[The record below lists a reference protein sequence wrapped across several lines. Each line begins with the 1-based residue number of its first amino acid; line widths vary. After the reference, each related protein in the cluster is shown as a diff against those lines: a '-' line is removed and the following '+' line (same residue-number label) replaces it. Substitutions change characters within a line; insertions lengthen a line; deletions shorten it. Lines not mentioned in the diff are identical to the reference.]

1 MIDAHAH
8 LHSCFRLEAFLDGA
22 AARFRGAVEE
32 SGLTGDSPGCLLL
45 ADIAG
50 HDSFSRWGDGGI
62 DRACRTWTS
71 EATGEETS
79 VLARRDDGARIFLV
93 AGRQVKTREK
103 LEVLQLGVREDPP
116 GGETAE
122 VVVRQGLD
130 VGALVVLP
138 WGFGKWWG
146 ARGRMIRR
154 LLREND
160 PARLFLGD
168 TSNRLAGSGEPAL
181 FREGRRLGYRVLP
194 GTDPFPFQRQERR
207 AGGYGFLLGGAL
219 DALLEELLVGGDAV
233 EGFGEGDAVAEL
245 RADEEGDLLGPR
257 LAAGAGERRDL
268 AQVSSEEQLVLQRVE
283 EALAKLDAELLLHHV
298 GADVHVAS
306 RRLAL
311 GVHDQLVDPAP
322 EAHVLEGHGGHD
334 GVVGRHQAGE
344 RGVYGGARSE
354 QLEQAGLGAAG
365 CYGLECTTGPS
376 VNRLYMDPDDPNVL
390 FAGTT
395 ERGLYRTRDGGR
407 YWEFVDLPYEC
418 AFPEPVGKSPTG
430 IYYLGCR
437 DKLYRSI
444 DGGETFEKF
453 ATLGSMGRGIIT
465 IAFDERLP
473 DRIWAGMCE
482 GCEEYPRDGEGF
494 LFLSDDGGQTW
505 QELGQELDA
514 SCRGACAVWDIDIC
528 PNDPEQ
534 MAVSIYP
541 CGLFT
546 SSDGGISWR
555 RAAAP
560 LDGNVL
566 SSAAYAPT
574 ADRCRL
580 YAGEQ
585 GVYGLY
591 YTEDAGRSW
600 TLEYNKYLDDLF
612 FNPYLPQMIYGIII
626 HNMGNDEEFELHAKK

>member
-1 MIDAHAH
+1 
-8 LHSCFRLEAFLDGA
+8 
-22 AARFRGAVEE
+22 
-32 SGLTGDSPGCLLL
+32 LLL
-45 ADIAG
+45 GCAVSLAG
-50 HDSFSRWGDGGI
+50 PACSGGNGFRDAGGRCWYDSDCPQGYFCDLEKDQCQPAGPDGDGKDGDFDAGEDAGDANDDAGEWGGDGGEPGTEAGS
-62 DRACRTWTS
+62 DSGCPEPEEYERYCFLPTEPCRYIGAFCHDGSWTCDTGFVHPPPPPDFDDWAWQCGVYTCYAWDVPEEPGPDWQEEKPYVPPDPAS
-71 EATGEETS
+71 LTGEWVKVADSDDIVPVGCERQPRGYAIVSNLAVNPQNPNVMYTS
-79 VLARRDDGARIFLV
+79 FFVRDNTPSIFA
-93 AGRQVKTREK
+93 AGVFKS
-103 LEVLQLGVREDPP
+103 VD
-116 GGETAE
+116 GGESWFE
-122 VVVRQGLD
+122 
-130 VGALVVLP
+130 
-138 WGFGKWWG
+138 
-146 ARGRMIRR
+146 AR
-154 LLREND
+154 
-160 PARLFLGD
+160 
-168 TSNRLAGSGEPAL
+168 
-181 FREGRRLGYRVLP
+181 
-194 GTDPFPFQRQERR
+194 
-207 AGGYGFLLGGAL
+207 
-219 DALLEELLVGGDAV
+219 
-233 EGFGEGDAVAEL
+233 
-245 RADEEGDLLGPR
+245 
-257 LAAGAGERRDL
+257 
-268 AQVSSEEQLVLQRVE
+268 
-283 EALAKLDAELLLHHV
+283 
-298 GADVHVAS
+298 
-306 RRLAL
+306 
-311 GVHDQLVDPAP
+311 
-322 EAHVLEGHGGHD
+322 
-334 GVVGRHQAGE
+334 
-344 RGVYGGARSE
+344 
-354 QLEQAGLGAAG
+354 AGLGAAG